1 MPARQTSLTPG
12 ARGDNAGSPG
22 GRACERL
29 SYDGGMKMLPLALMI
44 ASVAGAAHGAAESP
58 FHDKPDSPRSL
69 PADNLPPFGMLDDEG
84 RLPPPPPLPPAA
96 LQRGGSAPETR
107 ARGPTLQLAI
117 EAAQAAVSSCEAA
130 GYRVGAAVVDS
141 AGEARALLTA
151 DGADGSHVF
160 VAVRKALV
168 AIEFR
173 MPSSQANAAVAADSA
188 LLARV
193 KPNMFV
199 EGGAIPL
206 MAGGNLVGAIAVSG
220 AGGAVIGR
228 QDEACAS
235 AGLARISARLK

>member
-1 MPARQTSLTPG
+1 
-12 ARGDNAGSPG
+12 
-22 GRACERL
+22 L
-29 SYDGGMKMLPLALMI
+29 SYDSGVKILPFALVI
-44 ASVAGAAHGAAESP
+44 ASLSGTAQGAAESP

-69 PADNLPPFGMLDDEG
+69 PADNLPPFDMLDANG

-96 LQRGGSAPETR
+96 LQRGPGSAPETT
-107 ARGPTLQLAI
+107 ARGPTLKLAI
-117 EAAQAAVSSCEAA
+117 EAAQAAVSSCAAA
-130 GYRVGAAVVDS
+130 GFRVGAAVVDA
-141 AGEARALLTA
+141 AGEARALLSA

-173 MPSSQANAAVAADSA
+173 MPSSQAKAAVARDHA

-199 EGGAIPL
+199 EGGAVPL
-206 MAGGNLVGAIAVSG
+206 MAGGNLIGAIAVSG

>member
-1 MPARQTSLTPG
+1 MKSLPI
-12 ARGDNAGSPG
+12 ALLI
-22 GRACERL
+22 ACL
-29 SYDGGMKMLPLALMI
+29 SA
-44 ASVAGAAHGAAESP
+44 AAHGAAESP
-58 FHDKPDSPRSL
+58 FHDKPDSLRSL
-69 PADNLPPFGMLDDEG
+69 PADNLPPFGMLDEDG
-84 RLPPPPPLPPAA
+84 QLPPPPPLPPAA
-96 LQRGGSAPETR
+96 LRRGPGSSPETT
-107 ARGPTLQLAI
+107 ARGPILQLAI
-117 EAAQAAVSSCEAA
+117 EAAQAAVSSCAAA

-173 MPSSQANAAVAADSA
+173 MPSSQAKAAVSQEHA

-199 EGGAIPL
+199 EGGAVPL
-206 MAGGNLVGAIAVSG
+206 MAGNTLIGAIAVSG

-228 QDEACAS
+228 QDEVCAS